1 MIKKADIFILVLLF
15 LIILSVFTAV
25 TLKND
30 VSSQRYVN
38 IYSDGELKYSIPL
51 SDSLKKEIIVDNFG
65 YNKIVI
71 ENNSVKVTDSDCK
84 GRDCIKFGAVKKAG
98 DVIICAPHK
107 LAVRIESK
115 EGLDAVSY

>member
-38 IYSDGELKYSIPL
+38 IYSDGELKYSVLL
-51 SDSLKKEIIVDNFG
+51 SDSLKKEITVNDFG

-71 ENNSVKVTDSDCK
+71 ENNSVKVADSDCK
-84 GRDCIKFGAVKKAG
+84 GRDCIKFGAVKKTG

-107 LAVRIESK
+107 LAVRIEGK